1 MGAASFTSGK
11 LAHGSALTRPGAG
24 LRLLR
29 EFESMFRFAFW
40 MLLVWSL
47 ALPRSVSA
55 IEEPAY
61 AVVARHAEFEVRAY
75 QGYVVAE
82 VVVPGGR
89 EAADRE
95 GFRLLFRYISG
106 ANQPARKLA
115 MTAPVTTAAVEI
127 PMTAPVSRI
136 AEAGGHRVQFVLPAG
151 YTLETAPTP
160 TDPRVQLREMSPMQ
174 VAVIRYAG
182 SWSTRNE
189 TRHLQKLRAAVAA
202 AGLSVAGPP
211 LLSRFN
217 APYVPTFFR
226 RNEIWLPL
234 TPT

>member
-1 MGAASFTSGK
+1 M
-11 LAHGSALTRPGAG
+11 P
-24 LRLLR
+24 
-29 EFESMFRFAFW
+29 RFASVLWFL
-40 MLLVWSL
+40 MLLL
-47 ALPRSVSA
+47 LPRSAAA

-61 AVVARHAEFEVRAY
+61 TVVARHADFEVRAY

-82 VVVPGGR
+82 VLVPGSR
-89 EAADRE
+89 EAADRD

-106 ANQPARKLA
+106 ANQPAQTLA
-115 MTAPVTTAAVEI
+115 MTAPVTTEAVEI

-151 YTLETAPTP
+151 YTLATAPTP
-160 TDPRVQLREMSPMQ
+160 TDPRVQLREIPPMQ

-182 SWSTRNE
+182 SWSARNE
-189 TRHLQKLRAAVAA
+189 ARHLEKLRTAVAG
-202 AGLSVAGPP
+202 AGLSVVGPP

-234 TPT
+234 AGG